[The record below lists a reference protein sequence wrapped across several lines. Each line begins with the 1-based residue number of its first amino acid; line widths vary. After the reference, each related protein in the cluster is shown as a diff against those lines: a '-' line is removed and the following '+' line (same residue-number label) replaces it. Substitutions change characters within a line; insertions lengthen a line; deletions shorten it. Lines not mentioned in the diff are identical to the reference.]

1 MKFYIYKLTFKSGAT
16 YIGQHKVVRK
26 NDKYVTSS
34 SYYHNHPEDE
44 LVSRDIII
52 YTDTQDKA
60 NFLETFCIMSDKA
73 YSKNNVNYNFGGLV
87 FRFVGGTMTGKKMS
101 RESKSLMSEK
111 KKGKIQVYS
120 DNDTRSCIF
129 INSDE
134 LSKYIALGYKRGRKP
149 PTEEAKR
156 KMSETAKRNSL
167 DPRRKE
173 QLVSAASK
181 GGHLS
186 SGTKGMKFSEE
197 TRKKMSESRK
207 GRKNNQGKKWYTNGE
222 ENRICFEC
230 PDGFHEGFTKPSA
243 SSFS

>member
-16 YIGQHKVVRK
+16 YIGQHKVVRA

-34 SYYHNHPEDE
+34 SYYYKHPEDE
-44 LVSRDIII
+44 LVSREILV

-73 YSKNNVNYNFGGLV
+73 YNENNVNYNFGGLV

-101 RESKSLMSEK
+101 RESKATMSEK

-134 LSKYIALGYKRGRKP
+134 LDEYLALGYKRGRRP

-156 KMSETAKRNSL
+156 KMSETAKRNAKN
-167 DPRRKE
+167 PKRRE
-173 QLVSAASK
+173 QLLSAASK
-181 GGHLS
+181 GGKLS
-186 SGTKGMKFSEE
+186 PGTKGKKLSDE
-197 TRKKMSESRK
+197 TRRKMSEARRRFIASR
-207 GRKNNQGKKWYTNGE
+207 
-222 ENRICFEC
+222 
-230 PDGFHEGFTKPSA
+230 A
-243 SSFS
+243 SFS